1 MYSNKFI
8 KDFYDDLKTNQQEL
22 INNKY
27 DQCGGFLI
35 TDKQLKQAN
44 LQNEFNIIKN
54 NIKDSINNK
63 VNNLLSTIEQT
74 GGGSKTNKNDSYKS
88 KIKSLISM
96 INKSCKEEA
105 KMVRNIKKQQEC
117 IKKGK
122 ILQLTEYQKQ
132 FDKNMKNVQT
142 NNIKIIKKETELN
155 KSLRKLDDKIK
166 NKKQM
171 QLAKEKKKINKQAYN
186 RIQLILKKIR

>member
-8 KDFYDDLKTNQQEL
+8 SDFYDDLKSNQQEL

-27 DQCGGFLI
+27 NQCGGFSI

-44 LQNEFNIIKN
+44 LQNKFNIIKN

-74 GGGSKTNKNDSYKS
+74 GGGSKTNNTYKS
-88 KIKSLISM
+88 KIKSLISV

-122 ILQLTEYQKQ
+122 TLQLAEYQKQ
-132 FDKNMKNVQT
+132 FDKNMKIVQT
-142 NNIKIIKKETELN
+142 NNAKIIKKETQLT
-155 KSLRKLDDKIK
+155 KSLSKLNDKIK

-171 QLAKEKKKINKQAYN
+171 QLAKEKKKINKQTYN
-186 RIQLILKKIR
+186 KLQLMLKKIR

>member
-1 MYSNKFI
+1 
-8 KDFYDDLKTNQQEL
+8 
-22 INNKY
+22 
-27 DQCGGFLI
+27 
-35 TDKQLKQAN
+35 
-44 LQNEFNIIKN
+44 
-54 NIKDSINNK
+54 
-63 VNNLLSTIEQT
+63 
-74 GGGSKTNKNDSYKS
+74 
-88 KIKSLISM
+88 M

-122 ILQLTEYQKQ
+122 AHQLTEYQKQ
-132 FDKNMKNVQT
+132 FDKNMKNVKT
-142 NNIKIIKKETELN
+142 NNTKIIKKETELN

-171 QLAKEKKKINKQAYN
+171 QLAKEKKKINKQTYN

>member
-8 KDFYDDLKTNQQEL
+8 SDFYDDLKSNQQEL

-27 DQCGGFLI
+27 NQCGGFSI

-54 NIKDSINNK
+54 NIKDSINEK
-63 VNNLLSTIEQT
+63 VNNLLSIAQQT
-74 GGGSKTNKNDSYKS
+74 GGGSKTNNTYKS

-122 ILQLTEYQKQ
+122 AHQLTEYQKQ
-132 FDKNMKNVQT
+132 FDNNMKKVET
-142 NNIKIIKKETELN
+142 NNAKIIKKETELN
-155 KSLRKLDDKIK
+155 KSLRKIDDKIRIK
-166 NKKQM
+166 RQK
-171 QLAKEKKKINKQAYN
+171 QLAKEKKKINKQTYN
-186 RIQLILKKIR
+186 KLQLMLKKIK

>member
-8 KDFYDDLKTNQQEL
+8 SDFYDDLKSNQQEL

-27 DQCGGFLI
+27 NQCGGFSI

-54 NIKDSINNK
+54 NIKDSINEK
-63 VNNLLSTIEQT
+63 VNNLLSIAQQT
-74 GGGSKTNKNDSYKS
+74 GGGSKTNNTYKS

-96 INKSCKEEA
+96 INKSCKEES
-105 KMVRNIKKQQEC
+105 KMVKNIKKQQEC

-122 ILQLTEYQKQ
+122 TLQLAEYQKQ
-132 FDKNMKNVQT
+132 FDNNMKKVET
-142 NNIKIIKKETELN
+142 NNAKIIKKETELN
-155 KSLRKLDDKIK
+155 KSLRKIDDKIRIK
-166 NKKQM
+166 RQK
-171 QLAKEKKKINKQAYN
+171 QLAKEKKKINKQTYN
-186 RIQLILKKIR
+186 KLQLMLKKIK

>member
-8 KDFYDDLKTNQQEL
+8 SDFYDDLKSNQQEL

-27 DQCGGFLI
+27 NQCGGFSI

-63 VNNLLSTIEQT
+63 VNNLLSIAQQT
-74 GGGSKTNKNDSYKS
+74 GGGSKTNNTYKS

-96 INKSCKEEA
+96 INKSCKEES
-105 KMVRNIKKQQEC
+105 KMVKNIKKQQEC

-122 ILQLTEYQKQ
+122 TLQLAEYQKQ
-132 FDKNMKNVQT
+132 FDNNMKKVET
-142 NNIKIIKKETELN
+142 NNAKIIKKETELN
-155 KSLRKLDDKIK
+155 KSLRKIDDKIRIK
-166 NKKQM
+166 RQK
-171 QLAKEKKKINKQAYN
+171 QLAKEKKKINKQTYN
-186 RIQLILKKIR
+186 KLQLMLKKIK

>member
-8 KDFYDDLKTNQQEL
+8 KDFYNELKANQQEL

-27 DQCGGFLI
+27 EQCGGFSI
-35 TDKQLKQAN
+35 TDKQLKKAN

-54 NIKDSINNK
+54 NIKDSINEK

-74 GGGSKTNKNDSYKS
+74 GGGSKTNKNNSYKS

-96 INKSCKEEA
+96 INKSCKEEV

-122 ILQLTEYQKQ
+122 TLQLTEYQKE
-132 FDKNMKNVQT
+132 FDKNMKKVQS
-142 NNIKIIKKETELN
+142 NNAKIIKKETELN
-155 KSLRKLDDKIK
+155 KSLRKIDYKIK
-166 NKKQM
+166 IKKQK
-171 QLAKEKKKINKQAYN
+171 QLAKEKRKINKKTFNKLQ
-186 RIQLILKKIR
+186 QMFKKIR